1 MFFNF
6 SFDCDD
12 EEVQSDGDDDDEVNG
27 NDSDEE
33 GGMYF
38 KDIQITHSKSQN
50 SGGKITL
57 SYIIIR
63 SSLSVCFI
71 KISFCDSRL
80 LVITKN
86 STSSTLASVAFQIS
100 ALPSV

>member
-57 SYIIIR
+57 SYTIIR

-71 KISFCDSRL
+71 EISLCDSRL
-80 LVITKN
+80 LITKN
-86 STSSTLASVAFQIS
+86 RTFSTLASVAFQIS
-100 ALPSV
+100 ALRSV